1 MKNNSMRKPINKEHT
16 AAWKIR
22 KGGFTAGAVLAL
34 AAILVFLL
42 FPFYWTFVTSIK
54 PNSEIYSAV
63 VRYWPETPTLAS
75 YQKLFL
81 DYDFLKPMANSFLV
95 AFCTTVVSLTVSTL
109 AAYAFS
115 RFQFPGRKPLM
126 VMFLTN
132 NMFPVVL
139 LLIPLF
145 SIMRQIGILYTPTA
159 LILSYTTFTIPFSVW
174 LINGYLQDLPKSMEE
189 AAMIDGANRAKA
201 FLYVVLPV
209 LMPGIIATGVYVFMT
224 SWNEYTFAV
233 MFTNSG
239 NRTIPVSLRMLI
251 GQLGIQWDMIT
262 AGGIIT
268 IIPVCV
274 MFFFAQK
281 RLVEGLTA
289 GAVKG

>member
-1 MKNNSMRKPINKEHT
+1 MSHKPSKKT
-16 AAWKIR
+16 SPLLKIR
-22 KGGFTAGAVLAL
+22 KTGASICIFFVLAV
-34 AAILVFLL
+34 ILIFLI

-54 PNSEIYSAV
+54 PDSEIYSSA
-63 VRYWPETPTLAS
+63 VRYWPKNPTLSS
-75 YQKLFL
+75 YKKLFL
-81 DYDFLKPMANSFLV
+81 DYDFFKPLGNSFFV
-95 AFCTTVVSLTVSTL
+95 ALCTTLVSLIVSTL

-115 RFQFPGRKPLM
+115 RFQFPGRKFLM

-174 LINGYLQDLPKSMEE
+174 LINGYLQDLPQSMEE
-189 AAMIDGANRAKA
+189 AAMIDGANRAEA
-201 FLYVVLPV
+201 FMYVILPM
-209 LMPGIIATGVYVFMT
+209 LMPGIVATGVYVFMT

-251 GQLGIQWDMIT
+251 GQLGVQWDLIT
-262 AGGIIT
+262 TGGIIT
-268 IIPVCV
+268 IIPVCI

-289 GAVKG
+289 GAIKG